1 MIITRYVVVLPMA
14 RKAGI
19 GIEPHLSH
27 VEFALTILIA
37 VLLTAAGN
45 IINDYFDLRVDQINK
60 PDRVI
65 VGKRIKRR
73 VAIVLHQGLNLVAL
87 SLALWVC
94 SSADF
99 WWPLTIPILVAT
111 LLWFYSPVL
120 KKKWMIGNVVVAF
133 CTALVPFWA
142 AIFDLHHMRL
152 KYIDQ
157 WVDGEHFLSR
167 IYLVVL
173 IICVSSFL
181 LNLIREALKDAE
193 DMQGDAKGAYQTL
206 PLVSGM
212 QWTVRYAQVIL
223 ALYLSLMVFLAMR
236 PVLQFQ
242 SNKVPLIIFLTLLIV
257 PGLLSFLLISKS
269 SDKASFAKASA
280 SVKWLMLL
288 GLVAV
293 VVLSRVNWN

>member
-1 MIITRYVVVLPMA
+1 
-14 RKAGI
+14 
-19 GIEPHLSH
+19 
-27 VEFALTILIA
+27 
-37 VLLTAAGN
+37 
-45 IINDYFDLRVDQINK
+45 
-60 PDRVI
+60 
-65 VGKRIKRR
+65 
-73 VAIVLHQGLNLVAL
+73 
-87 SLALWVC
+87 
-94 SSADF
+94 
-99 WWPLTIPILVAT
+99 
-111 LLWFYSPVL
+111 
-120 KKKWMIGNVVVAF
+120 
-133 CTALVPFWA
+133 
-142 AIFDLHHMRL
+142 
-152 KYIDQ
+152 
-157 WVDGEHFLSR
+157 
-167 IYLVVL
+167 
-173 IICVSSFL
+173 L